1 MDIGRRYNHKME
13 TMDVGGG
20 FPSGELSQN
29 TLEALEITK
38 NDPLGYRTIA
48 EPGRHFSAQTFY
60 LLTRV
65 LGKRTKSG
73 MPCYHL
79 NESLYHSF
87 NCNIMDGVS
96 FEDSTEQFYGK
107 VENSTNVSINQK
119 EASKLFGMTCDG
131 LDIIAKSLAVPKEMK
146 VGDWLCF
153 SGMGSYTYG
162 PRSTFNGMNSTETI
176 DYWSGELGGKK
187 VEAPAVALL

>member
-1 MDIGRRYNHKME
+1 MEIGRKYNHKME
-13 TMDVGGG
+13 IMDVGGG
-20 FPSGELSQN
+20 FPSGDLSQN
-29 TLEALEITK
+29 TLEALELTR
-38 NDPLGYRTIA
+38 NDPLGYQTYA

-65 LGKRTKSG
+65 LGKRIKSG

-79 NESLYHSF
+79 NESVYHSF

-96 FEDSTEQFYGK
+96 FEGSKDQFYGK
-107 VENSTNVSINQK
+107 VEDGQNVPLMGM
-119 EASKLFGMTCDG
+119 ETSKLFGMTCDG
-131 LDIIAKSLAVPKEMK
+131 LDIIAKSMSVPQETK

-162 PRSTFNGMNSTETI
+162 PRSTFNGMNSTEVI
-176 DYWSGELGGKK
+176 DYWSSELNRKQ
-187 VEAPAVALL
+187 EELLPALI